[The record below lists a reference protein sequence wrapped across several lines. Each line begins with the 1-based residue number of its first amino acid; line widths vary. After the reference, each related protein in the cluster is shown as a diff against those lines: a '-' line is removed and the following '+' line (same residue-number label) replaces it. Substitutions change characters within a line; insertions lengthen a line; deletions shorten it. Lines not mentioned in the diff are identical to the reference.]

1 MAHILRN
8 ALFITFFYHMQ
19 HMSYDKEHQEPN
31 LSKCN
36 DTQIFT
42 RENSIRIQVR
52 DPEQADIKTME
63 QLEQW

>member
-1 MAHILRN
+1 
-8 ALFITFFYHMQ
+8 MQ

-42 RENSIRIQVR
+42 RENSIRVQVR

-63 QLEQW
+63 QLEQ